1 MSNPPPG
8 APDYFALFQSMFTPG
23 GPASAAQS
31 PTMPPMFA
39 MLDPKELERKIGELD
54 TVLSWLKAT
63 TGMIEM
69 SLQTMKYQQSLLNS
83 LAESKGQQAPA
94 AQQPNMEELAKMA
107 GAMNPAL
114 WAFNMMQAPQD
125 DRKPPRKDEERFQEP
140 AKAARRPAAKKAK
153 RK

>member
-1 MSNPPPG
+1 MTNPVPG

-23 GPASAAQS
+23 GATPAPSA
-31 PTMPPMFA
+31 PPMFA
-39 MLDPKELERKIGELD
+39 MLDPKELERKIGELE

-69 SLQTMKYQQSLLNS
+69 SLQTMKYQQSLLAS
-83 LAESKGQQAPA
+83 FADAKSKQSEPVK
-94 AQQPNMEELAKMA
+94 PPDMEELAKMA

-114 WAFNMMQAPQD
+114 WAFNMMQAPQNGK
-125 DRKPPRKDEERFQEP
+125 KPKPEP
-140 AKAARRPAAKKAK
+140 AATRHPAAKKAK

>member
-23 GPASAAQS
+23 GATSPAQS
-31 PTMPPMFA
+31 PTTPPMFA
-39 MLDPKELERKIGELD
+39 MLDPKELERKIGELE

-83 LAESKGQQAPA
+83 LADSKARQSPP
-94 AQQPNMEELAKMA
+94 AQQPNMEDLAKMA

-125 DRKPPRKDEERFQEP
+125 DQKPSQEP
-140 AKAARRPAAKKAK
+140 ATAARRPAARKAK